1 MANVRVFGEVAG
13 IAHGAVYSTRS
24 ELHAAGVH
32 LPLQAGIS
40 GSKDDG
46 ADSIVVS
53 GGYKDD
59 ADFGNVIIY
68 TGHGGRDKNGKHI
81 ADQPMTK
88 GNLALARSQL
98 EGLPVRVI
106 RGADKNNLYAPKTG
120 YRYDGL
126 FRVES
131 HWQVYGVGGFK
142 VWQFRLTQDAIDP
155 VATPGPTLPPSLP
168 PGGSANP
175 ARVTVTTQRIVRD
188 TALARE
194 VKRSYDYA
202 CQVCSLRIAT
212 PSGAYAEAAHVRPLG
227 APHNG
232 PDTKDNIL
240 CLCPNHHTMFDL
252 GVFSINDDLS
262 LIGIEGEIDFKPAHI
277 IDLAHLAYH
286 REHFYNPII

>member
-1 MANVRVFGEVAG
+1 MTDVRVFGEVTGVAP
-13 IAHGAVYSTRS
+13 GAAYSTRL
-24 ELHAAGVH
+24 ELRAAGVH

-40 GSKDDG
+40 GAEDEG

-81 ADQPMTK
+81 TDQSLTK

-98 EGLPVRVI
+98 EGLPVRVV
-106 RGADKNNLYAPKTG
+106 RGADKNNPHAPATG

-131 HWQVYGVGGFK
+131 HWQEYGVGGFK
-142 VWQFRLTQDAIDP
+142 VWRFRLTKDA
-155 VATPGPTLPPSLP
+155 VAPPTLGPALP
-168 PGGSANP
+168 PPLPTGGSANP
-175 ARVTVTTQRIVRD
+175 ARVTVTTQRVVRD
-188 TALARE
+188 TALARK
-194 VKRSYDYA
+194 VKKSYDHT

-212 PSGAYAEAAHVRPLG
+212 SSGPYAEAAHVRPLG

-232 PDTKDNIL
+232 PDTADNIL

-262 LIGIEGEIDFKPAHI
+262 LIGIQGKITIKPTHT

-286 REHFYNPII
+286 REHFFDPKI